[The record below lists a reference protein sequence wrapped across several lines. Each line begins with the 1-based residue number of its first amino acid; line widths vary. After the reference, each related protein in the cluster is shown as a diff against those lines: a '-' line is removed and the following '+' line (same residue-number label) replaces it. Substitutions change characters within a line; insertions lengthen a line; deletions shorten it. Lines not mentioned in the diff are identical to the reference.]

1 MDPILYVDLLQ
12 ANSAEQ
18 NRIAGRIN
26 QLQAIIDGGYR
37 PLTPDGAKELVLLM
51 VLSVQP
57 VVDPMFFA
65 VQYLYKQNYGVTI
78 NSVAGGKLAL
88 AALAPGSGAA
98 ASTTSTS
105 SGSASGP
112 PPAGSPAVDPQIVQ
126 FVELYGLLETDQ
138 AAPPVVTVSPA
149 PPQPPVNGDTAA
161 WAALMG
167 TIGKTKYT
175 ISPDT
180 QDANFAPFTRMFYA
194 RVGEAQASADL
205 VNIVFPILLA
215 LGNNGQTIKSNE
227 LAQVVRI
234 LVQKGIVYG
243 QPNQYERLVNEALDT
258 IQNVGQDQQ
267 PSDIG
272 IDLPDL
278 STVEDNAI
286 VEANIVGLQPI
297 YFAAMFEEMKAF
309 QVVDKLVELFQN
321 GILPIGRGDGVA
333 GNYLYKYWKE
343 APNRISEAERR
354 NFYARA
360 FGIPGGD
367 DAGMPN
373 REFND
378 LWIRFISAVSSY
390 IRQNQLDNLLRA
402 NIPGAVTQQ
411 QVRKSGRDLAQNLS
425 LHGYGMTYF
434 AATDL
439 QKQIKDVI
447 TLLSDQAIRSAYGA
461 RDMWQVID
469 QVTALELG
477 GTANT
482 VRYRTMAT
490 AGAIVMAWLAKRAKR
505 LSDSSFDAILDIN
518 VIRYPVPP
526 ASGQKPTSDPT
537 DADLV
542 NACEQWLAVTG
553 TEEAQVEQFAQ
564 PKLAPAMTSKPIQVP
579 QVARDVLESAG
590 VSLGLGAGRGYTNG
604 NFQAGRR

>member
-1 MDPILYVDLLQ
+1 
-12 ANSAEQ
+12 
-18 NRIAGRIN
+18 
-26 QLQAIIDGGYR
+26 
-37 PLTPDGAKELVLLM
+37 
-51 VLSVQP
+51 
-57 VVDPMFFA
+57 
-65 VQYLYKQNYGVTI
+65 
-78 NSVAGGKLAL
+78 
-88 AALAPGSGAA
+88 
-98 ASTTSTS
+98 
-105 SGSASGP
+105 
-112 PPAGSPAVDPQIVQ
+112 
-126 FVELYGLLETDQ
+126 
-138 AAPPVVTVSPA
+138 
-149 PPQPPVNGDTAA
+149 
-161 WAALMG
+161 
-167 TIGKTKYT
+167 
-175 ISPDT
+175 
-180 QDANFAPFTRMFYA
+180 
-194 RVGEAQASADL
+194 
-205 VNIVFPILLA
+205 
-215 LGNNGQTIKSNE
+215 
-227 LAQVVRI
+227 
-234 LVQKGIVYG
+234 
-243 QPNQYERLVNEALDT
+243 
-258 IQNVGQDQQ
+258 
-267 PSDIG
+267 
-272 IDLPDL
+272 
-278 STVEDNAI
+278 
-286 VEANIVGLQPI
+286 
-297 YFAAMFEEMKAF
+297 
-309 QVVDKLVELFQN
+309 
-321 GILPIGRGDGVA
+321 
-333 GNYLYKYWKE
+333 
-343 APNRISEAERR
+343 
-354 NFYARA
+354 
-360 FGIPGGD
+360 
-367 DAGMPN
+367 MPN

-564 PKLAPAMTSKPIQVP
+564 PKLAPSMTSKPIQVP

-590 VSLGLGAGRGYTNG
+590 VSLGLSAGRGYTNG
-604 NFQAGRR
+604 NLHAARR